1 MHLIIDADPIVYRS
15 GYAAESVT
23 YQAVFESASGAVATK
38 HFVPKDDQTAYS
50 QLKEFEKKAAEPEE
64 GGWKLVDSEKLVNVE
79 PVSHALMIVKQT
91 IDGIKQA
98 TKFKAKKDTVTILLS
113 GPGNYREKIA
123 TYKEYKGNRD
133 PEHKPVHYQAIRDY
147 LTGQHGAVVVHGH
160 EADDEASIIAHSLRR
175 QRKAYTI
182 ASIDKDLHQ
191 IPGTHYDYR
200 VKSLVDISEAESRAL
215 LWRQALSGDP
225 TDNIPGACKIGAVK
239 AQKLV
244 EEWLDGEDGFSDAMM
259 WHAVVTLYKH
269 QAGKPGCYYCE
280 KDAEKAALENMRLV
294 YLQREP
300 NELWVPPGAEPEYLE
315 VGIDD

>member
-1 MHLIIDADPIVYRS
+1 MHLIIDADPIVYAS
-15 GYAAESVT
+15 GYAAETINYQTVWAMGGDIQT
-23 YQAVFESASGAVATK
+23 ILFRPYDNGTAWDQIKEYQAK
-38 HFVPKDDQTAYS
+38 HPEY
-50 QLKEFEKKAAEPEE
+50 QLLHKE
-64 GGWKLVDSEKLVNVE
+64 KLVDAE

-98 TKFKAKKDTVTILLS
+98 VGFKKRDTMTVLLS
-113 GPGNYREKIA
+113 GPGNYRERIA

-147 LTGQHGAVVVHGH
+147 LTSQHGAVVVHGH

-175 QRKAYTI
+175 QRKAYVI
-182 ASIDKDLHQ
+182 ASIDKDLQQ
-191 IPGTHYDYR
+191 IPGTHFDYR
-200 VKSLVDISEAESRAL
+200 IKQLVNISEAESRAI
-215 LWRQALSGDP
+215 LWRQALSGDS

-239 AQKLV
+239 AQKHV
-244 EEWLDGEDGFSDAMM
+244 EAWIDYGMVDKAM
-259 WHAVVTLYKH
+259 WHELVRVYAD
-269 QAGKPGCYYCE
+269 QADTKGCYYCK